1 MACRSDSRQWRS
13 RRTRRPRPAQ
23 PRIARRLHEGDGAMH
38 LLKSRVPT
46 LWLTARRNRR
56 EIITAGLSRR
66 ELFKMGLLTSGG
78 YLAAKSGLSAW
89 ASGGCDA
96 GECQL
101 GCSPPT
107 TPFIDPLRIPP
118 LLPQRAV
125 TELSPAPRECP
136 NNAINP
142 ATGLPFEG

>member
-1 MACRSDSRQWRS
+1 
-13 RRTRRPRPAQ
+13 
-23 PRIARRLHEGDGAMH
+23 MH
-38 LLKSRVPT
+38 LLKSRVPK
-46 LWLTARRNRR
+46 LWLTARRNRQ

-89 ASGGCDA
+89 ASGSGCEP

-125 TELSPAPRECP
+125 TELSPAPQECP

-142 ATGLPFEG
+142 ATSSPSRAAASTTASCGRE